1 MKIAQITCT
10 GLPTPQA
17 LASLASVGPQLVLA
31 FGGIACLTREGLLP
45 ALRAAL
51 PQALLAGCSTAGEIG
66 NEGVTDEQLVLTAL
80 HFEHP
85 DIHQAT
91 TALHAMD
98 DSFAAGERLGRQ
110 LCAEGLHDVLVFAQ
124 GVHINGS
131 ALIAGL
137 RSVLPAGVG
146 ISGGLAGDAGR
157 FTRTYTLSSQAIDS
171 AQIVALGFASPR
183 TRLRH
188 GSFHGWK
195 PFGPARRVTRAVG
208 NVLHELD
215 GEPAL
220 NVYRRY
226 LGEHAKDLP
235 QAGLLFPFEMLGA
248 GPDGGGLIRTIL
260 GLDEA
265 AGSITLAGDIQ
276 PDGQLRLMHASID
289 SLVQGAEAAARQV
302 WHEGDAA
309 LGDRL
314 ALMVTCV
321 GRKLVMGPRVD
332 EEVEAVA
339 DVLGAGCHRAGF
351 YSNGE
356 MSPTHEAGDCS
367 LHNQTMTI
375 THLVELA

>member
-1 MKIAQITCT
+1 MKIAQITCPD
-10 GLPTPQA
+10 LPAPLA
-17 LASLASVGPQLVLA
+17 LANLAALRPQLVLA
-31 FGGIACLTREGLLP
+31 FGGIACITREGLLP

-66 NEGVTDEQLVLTAL
+66 NEGVSDDQLVLTAL
-80 HFEHP
+80 HFDDP
-85 DIHQAT
+85 DIRQAT
-91 TALHAMD
+91 TALQAMD

-110 LCAEGLHDVLVFAQ
+110 LLKPELHDVLVLAQ

-157 FTRTYTLSSQAIDS
+157 FTRTYTLSNQTIDS

-183 TRLRH
+183 TQLRH
-188 GSFHGWK
+188 SSFHGWK
-195 PFGPARRVTRAVG
+195 PFGPARQVTRAAG

-226 LGEHAKDLP
+226 LGEHARDLP

-248 GPDGGGLIRTIL
+248 GREGQGLIRTIL

-265 AGSITLAGDIQ
+265 SGSLILAGDIE
-276 PDGQLRLMHASID
+276 PDGELRLMHASIE
-289 SLVQGAEAAARQV
+289 SLVNGAEAAARQV
-302 WHEGDAA
+302 RQEGDAA

-339 DVLGAGCHRAGF
+339 EVLGAGCHRAGF

-356 MSPTHEAGDCS
+356 ISPTHAAGDCS

-375 THLVELA
+375 THLVET